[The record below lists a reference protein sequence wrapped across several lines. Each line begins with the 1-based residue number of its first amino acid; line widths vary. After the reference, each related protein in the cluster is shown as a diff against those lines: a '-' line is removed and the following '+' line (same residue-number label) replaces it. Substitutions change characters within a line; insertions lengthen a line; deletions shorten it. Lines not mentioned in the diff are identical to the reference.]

1 MSQHAERAP
10 FGPGPAGFDR
20 EAVPAQSSNQYETA
34 GDLEAA
40 PVHPPAL
47 GEARLH
53 LPDLREQ
60 PRHYYQ

>member
-10 FGPGPAGFDR
+10 FGPGPAGHNR
-20 EAVPAQSSNQYETA
+20 EAVPAQSSNQNETA

-40 PVHPPAL
+40 TAHPPAL

-53 LPDLREQ
+53 PPDLREQ
-60 PRHYYQ
+60 PCHYYQ